1 MLRQAAVDVVPGQLR
16 ADIDMPLDP
25 GRMAGMRTAVQR
37 RGGEADDIR
46 PRGIGTEQLAAAA
59 PAEFP
64 KVSGRAFEGGEL
76 VRTLLDDEGRD
87 RHDGEGGEHGA
98 VDLAAHLAV
107 AVVEA
112 LWRRV
117 DGVAHGAA
125 LAAAT
130 QWSHR
135 RIFRWPGRIC
145 GTCTVM
151 VSTPFPSFGSSARD
165 AGLYRPPCRRLKVIA
180 ANLRWQR
187 HGNSHISRRS
197 SGGP

>member
-76 VRTLLDDEGRD
+76 VRTLLDDE
-87 RHDGEGGEHGA
+87 
-98 VDLAAHLAV
+98 
-107 AVVEA
+107 
-112 LWRRV
+112 
-117 DGVAHGAA
+117 
-125 LAAAT
+125 AAT
-130 QWSHR
+130 GTTAKVANMAPWILRHIWQWQ
-135 RIFRWPGRIC
+135 W
-145 GTCTVM
+145 
-151 VSTPFPSFGSSARD
+151 
-165 AGLYRPPCRRLKVIA
+165 
-180 ANLRWQR
+180 
-187 HGNSHISRRS
+187 
-197 SGGP
+197 